1 MSTSA
6 SEIRQALAKEVRV
19 TRDEL
24 RVVLSDGRT
33 IAAPLAW
40 YPRLLHGTSEERGRW
55 RLIGRGT
62 GIHWEAL
69 NEDISVEGLLAG
81 LPSGESQESLKNWLS
96 AREKRP
102 TNRSKR
108 PG

>member
-6 SEIRQALAKEVRV
+6 SDIAQALAKEVKV

-40 YPRLLHGTSEERGRW
+40 YPRLLHGTSEERGTW

-62 GIHWEAL
+62 GIHWEVL
-69 NEDISVEGLLAG
+69 DEDISVEGLLAG
-81 LPSGESQESLKNWLS
+81 LPSGESQESLKKWLN
-96 AREKRP
+96 AREKRII
-102 TNRSKR
+102 NRSKR
-108 PG
+108 RR